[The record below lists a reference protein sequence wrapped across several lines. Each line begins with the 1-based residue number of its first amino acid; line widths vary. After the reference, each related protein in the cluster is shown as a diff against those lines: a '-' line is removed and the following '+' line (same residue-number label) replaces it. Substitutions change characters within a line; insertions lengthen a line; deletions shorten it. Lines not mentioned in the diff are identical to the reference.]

1 MTDAGFVR
9 ARRPEQKEQRR
20 EAILAAARELGT
32 ESGVR
37 NVTLGGVAQAV
48 GLAKSNVVRYF
59 GTREEIFLELA
70 AAGWQEWEL
79 ATQARLSAET
89 ETGTGTGTGA
99 TGKAAP
105 EGARE
110 QGGQAEARR
119 TRTVSALAET
129 LAERPF
135 FCDLLSHTTTT
146 LEHNIS
152 LEAARSF
159 KYAAHG
165 VISRLGAQVSAACPE
180 LSESEGAELVQ
191 AAAALAGTL
200 YPVATPSPVLAE
212 LYAADPELAAACPRM
227 LPTLHRA
234 VSALAV
240 GLPALRTP
248 GA

>member
-1 MTDAGFVR
+1 MTGAGFVR

-20 EAILAAARELGT
+20 EAILAAARELGA

-70 AAGWQEWEL
+70 AAGWQEWGL
-79 ATQARLSAET
+79 AVEARLRAETGAETGGEKGT
-89 ETGTGTGTGA
+89 ETGA
-99 TGKAAP
+99 
-105 EGARE
+105 EG
-110 QGGQAEARR
+110 RR
-119 TRTVSALAET
+119 TRTAAALAET
-129 LAERPF
+129 LDERPF
-135 FCDLLSHTTTT
+135 FCDLLSHTATT

-165 VISRLGAQVSAACPE
+165 VVLRLGPLVSAACPE
-180 LSESEGAELVQ
+180 LSDSEGSELVQ

-200 YPVATPSPVLAE
+200 YPVASPSPVLAE
-212 LYAADPELAAACPRM
+212 LYEADPELAAACPRM
-227 LPTLHRA
+227 LPTLRRA

-240 GLPALRTP
+240 GLPALRDSGT
-248 GA
+248 

>member
-1 MTDAGFVR
+1 MTGAGFVR

-20 EAILAAARELGT
+20 EAILAAARELGA

-79 ATQARLSAET
+79 AVEARLRAEAGE
-89 ETGTGTGTGA
+89 ETGTESGA
-99 TGKAAP
+99 DG
-105 EGARE
+105 
-110 QGGQAEARR
+110 RR

-129 LAERPF
+129 LDERPF
-135 FCDLLSHTTTT
+135 FCDLLSHTATT

-152 LEAARSF
+152 LEAARGF
-159 KYAAHG
+159 KYAVHG
-165 VISRLGAQVSAACPE
+165 VVLRLGALVSAACPE
-180 LSESEGAELVQ
+180 LSEGEGSELVQ

-200 YPVATPSPVLAE
+200 YPVASPSPVLTE
-212 LYAADPELAAACPRM
+212 LYEADPELAAACPRM
-227 LPTLHRA
+227 LPTLRRA

-240 GLPALRTP
+240 GLPALRDS
-248 GA
+248 GI